1 MHLSMNSTS
10 DRFSNT
16 LGQGHDLPSQ
26 VVTTAF
32 CVRSPELPP
41 PGMTLALP
49 AVMETVATPTQEHC
63 AERTSARHPGGP
75 PHSCEDLERFVPV
88 ATLLAIASAVLIVAW
103 GHWW

>member
-41 PGMTLALP
+41 HGMTLALP

-75 PHSCEDLERFVPV
+75 PHSWEDVDRLVPA
-88 ATLLAIASAVLIVAW
+88 ATLLARRSAGLML
-103 GHWW
+103 